1 MLAAPSIIW
10 RTLEAVAQLDLVTVM
25 TIYQKAR
32 VELDRTRGATLEHN
46 GVLIQDAITGTVTAL
61 SP

>member
-32 VELDRTRGATLEHN
+32 VELDRATGATLEHN